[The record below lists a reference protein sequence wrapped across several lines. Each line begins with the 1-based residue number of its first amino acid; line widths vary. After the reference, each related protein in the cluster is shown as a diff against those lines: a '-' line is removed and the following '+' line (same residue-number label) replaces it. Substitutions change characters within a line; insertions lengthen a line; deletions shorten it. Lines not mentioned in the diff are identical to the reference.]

1 MIRIKLLG
9 IMAMVLGTG
18 AGYAVVP
25 LDSCRS
31 MALRHNKEILIAN
44 QKIAA
49 AQYQKDQAKAAYLP
63 SIDFVGGYMYNQKNI
78 SLIEEDAL
86 LPTKTFNPAT
96 GSYDFNL
103 LMDPSTGKPVMVN
116 GQVVPTQVALL
127 PKEAM
132 TYDIH
137 NVFAGAL
144 TLTQPVYMG
153 GKIKAMNDITR
164 YAEALATTMRNKAV
178 EDVVYQVDAAYWQVV
193 SLKAKER
200 LARSYVN
207 LLDTLNHNVEAMVRE
222 GIATKAD
229 ALSVAVK
236 LNEAN
241 VDMTKVTNGL
251 ALSRMLL
258 SQLCGLPVNTT
269 FTLADE
275 DSERLGEQPLVATS
289 YNMDDVYARRHD
301 INALQ
306 LGVKIYEKKAKVA
319 MSDMLPQVAL
329 MGMYS
334 VSNPNSFNGFKNKFG
349 GAFSVGATL
358 KIPLWHW
365 GGNYNKYRAAKTE
378 AVIQNLELE
387 NARDKIALQ
396 VNQASFKAQEE
407 IKTYESTRSNLA
419 KAEENLRMAQ
429 IGFKEGV
436 MPVDNVM
443 AAQTAWLKA
452 NSEVIDAQIDVQLC
466 NVYLSKVLG
475 TMQY

>member
-9 IMAMVLGTG
+9 VMALVLGVG

-207 LLDTLNHNVEAMVRE
+207 LLDTLNHNVEAMVHE

-396 VNQASFKAQEE
+396 VNQASFKAQEA

>member
-269 FTLADE
+269 FPLADE

-396 VNQASFKAQEE
+396 VNQASFKAQEA

>member
-96 GSYDFNL
+96 GNYDFNL

-396 VNQASFKAQEE
+396 VNQASFKAQEA

>member
-275 DSERLGEQPLVATS
+275 DSERLGDQPLVATS

-334 VSNPNSFNGFKNKFG
+334 LSNPNSFNGFKNKFG

-396 VNQASFKAQEE
+396 VNQASFKAQEA

>member
-269 FTLADE
+269 FTLAAE

-396 VNQASFKAQEE
+396 VNQASFKAQEA

>member
-63 SIDFVGGYMYNQKNI
+63 SIDFVGGYLYNQKNI

-275 DSERLGEQPLVATS
+275 DSERLGDQPLVATS

-396 VNQASFKAQEE
+396 VNQASFKAQEA

>member
-334 VSNPNSFNGFKNKFG
+334 VSNPNSFDGFKNKFG

-396 VNQASFKAQEE
+396 VNQASFKAQEA

>member
-9 IMAMVLGTG
+9 VMALVLGVG

-275 DSERLGEQPLVATS
+275 DSERLGEQPMVATS

-396 VNQASFKAQEE
+396 VNQASFKAQEA

>member
-396 VNQASFKAQEE
+396 VNQASFKAQEA

-452 NSEVIDAQIDVQLC
+452 NSEVIDAQIDVEPC

>member
-207 LLDTLNHNVEAMVRE
+207 LLDTLNHNVEAMVHE

-396 VNQASFKAQEE
+396 VNQASFKAQEA

>member
-103 LMDPSTGKPVMVN
+103 LMDPGTGKPVMVN

-275 DSERLGEQPLVATS
+275 DSERLGEQPMVATS

-329 MGMYS
+329 LGMYS

-396 VNQASFKAQEE
+396 VNQASFKAQEA

>member
-275 DSERLGEQPLVATS
+275 DSECLGEQPLVATS
-289 YNMDDVYARRHD
+289 YNMDEVYARRHD

-396 VNQASFKAQEE
+396 VNQASFKAQEA

>member
-9 IMAMVLGTG
+9 VMALVLGVG
-18 AGYAVVP
+18 AGYASVP

-44 QKIAA
+44 QKIEAA
-49 AQYQKDQAKAAYLP
+49 KYQKDQAKAAYLP
-63 SIDFVGGYMYNQKNI
+63 SIDFVGSYMYNQKNI

-86 LPTKTFNPAT
+86 LPTKSFNPST
-96 GSYDFNL
+96 GGYDYNL
-103 LMDPSTGKPVMVN
+103 LIDPSTGKPMMVN
-116 GQVVPTQVALL
+116 GQVIPSQVALL
-127 PKEAM
+127 PKEAL

-275 DSERLGEQPLVATS
+275 DCEHIGEQPLVATS

-334 VSNPNSFNGFKNKFG
+334 VTNPNSFNGFKNKFG

-396 VNQASFKAQEE
+396 VNQASFKAQEA

-436 MPVDNVM
+436 MPIDNVM

>member
-207 LLDTLNHNVEAMVRE
+207 LLDTLNHNVEAMVHE

-269 FTLADE
+269 YTLADE

-349 GAFSVGATL
+349 GAFSVGDTL

-396 VNQASFKAQEE
+396 VNQASFKAQEA

>member
-49 AQYQKDQAKAAYLP
+49 AKYQKNQAKAAYLP
-63 SIDFVGGYMYNQKNI
+63 SIDFVGGYLYNQKNI

-86 LPTKTFNPAT
+86 LPTKTFNPST

-127 PKEAM
+127 PKEAL

-207 LLDTLNHNVEAMVRE
+207 LLDTLNRNVEAMVRE

-275 DSERLGEQPLVATS
+275 DSERLGEQPPVAAS

-387 NARDKIALQ
+387 NARDKVALQ
-396 VNQASFKAQEE
+396 VNQASFKAQEA

>member
-319 MSDMLPQVAL
+319 MSEMLPQVAL

-396 VNQASFKAQEE
+396 VNQASFKAQEA

>member
-275 DSERLGEQPLVATS
+275 DSERLGEHPLVATS
-289 YNMDDVYARRHD
+289 FNMEDVYARRHD

-396 VNQASFKAQEE
+396 VNQASFKAQEA

>member
-49 AQYQKDQAKAAYLP
+49 ARYQKDQAEAAYLP

-275 DSERLGEQPLVATS
+275 DSERLGEQPMVATS

-396 VNQASFKAQEE
+396 VNQASFKAQEA

>member
-1 MIRIKLLG
+1 
-9 IMAMVLGTG
+9 
-18 AGYAVVP
+18 
-25 LDSCRS
+25 
-31 MALRHNKEILIAN
+31 
-44 QKIAA
+44 
-49 AQYQKDQAKAAYLP
+49 
-63 SIDFVGGYMYNQKNI
+63 
-78 SLIEEDAL
+78 
-86 LPTKTFNPAT
+86 
-96 GSYDFNL
+96 
-103 LMDPSTGKPVMVN
+103 
-116 GQVVPTQVALL
+116 
-127 PKEAM
+127 
-132 TYDIH
+132 
-137 NVFAGAL
+137 
-144 TLTQPVYMG
+144 
-153 GKIKAMNDITR
+153 
-164 YAEALATTMRNKAV
+164 MRNKAV

-275 DSERLGEQPLVATS
+275 DSERLGDQPLVATS

-396 VNQASFKAQEE
+396 VNQASFKAQEA

>member
-49 AQYQKDQAKAAYLP
+49 AKYQKDQAKAAYLP

-329 MGMYS
+329 LGMYS

-396 VNQASFKAQEE
+396 VNQASFKAQEA

>member
-9 IMAMVLGTG
+9 VMALVLGVG

-207 LLDTLNHNVEAMVRE
+207 LLDTLNHNVEAMVHE

-396 VNQASFKAQEE
+396 VNQASFKAQEA

-452 NSEVIDAQIDVQLC
+452 NS
-466 NVYLSKVLG
+466 
-475 TMQY
+475 

>member
-306 LGVKIYEKKAKVA
+306 LGVKIYEKKATVA

-396 VNQASFKAQEE
+396 VNQASFKAQEA

>member
-301 INALQ
+301 IYALQ

-365 GGNYNKYRAAKTE
+365 GGNYNKYRVAKTE

-396 VNQASFKAQEE
+396 VNQASFKAQEA

>member
-275 DSERLGEQPLVATS
+275 DSERLGDQPLVATS

-396 VNQASFKAQEE
+396 VNQASFKAQEA

>member
-49 AQYQKDQAKAAYLP
+49 AKYQKDQAKAAYLP
-63 SIDFVGGYMYNQKNI
+63 SIDFVGGYMYNQKNM

-103 LMDPSTGKPVMVN
+103 LMDPSTGKPLMVN

-396 VNQASFKAQEE
+396 VNQASFKAQEA

>member
-49 AQYQKDQAKAAYLP
+49 ARYQKDQAKAAYLP
-63 SIDFVGGYMYNQKNI
+63 SIDFVGGYLYNQKNI

-334 VSNPNSFNGFKNKFG
+334 MSNPNSFNGFKNKFG

-396 VNQASFKAQEE
+396 VNQASFKAQEA

>member
-9 IMAMVLGTG
+9 VMALVLGVG

-207 LLDTLNHNVEAMVRE
+207 LLDTLNHNVEAMVHE

-365 GGNYNKYRAAKTE
+365 GGNYNKYRVAKTE

-396 VNQASFKAQEE
+396 VNQASFKAQEA

>member
-329 MGMYS
+329 LGMYS

-396 VNQASFKAQEE
+396 VNQASFKAQEA

>member
-306 LGVKIYEKKAKVA
+306 LGVKIFEKKAKVA

-396 VNQASFKAQEE
+396 VNQASFKAQEA